1 MAPLPGAC
9 SQSSWWNS
17 IVSKFLC
24 YYWAIDNQILQ
35 ASLERG
41 GKVGTALLIPI
52 WFVLTP
58 VPLNRVSMPQKASR
72 ARRDHLGV
80 AGGVILAPVV
90 AYALA
95 AVGISGGVAACEWAF
110 RLPKEIRC

>member
-1 MAPLPGAC
+1 MYGEGEVHAALEEALKDSREQNGPTSWGC

-17 IVSKFLC
+17 IVSKFLRC
-24 YYWAIDNQILQ
+24 YWAIDNQILQ

-58 VPLNRVSMPQKASR
+58 VPLNRASMLQKASR

-80 AGGVILAPVV
+80 A
-90 AYALA
+90 
-95 AVGISGGVAACEWAF
+95 
-110 RLPKEIRC
+110 

>member
-1 MAPLPGAC
+1 MTPFPGAG

-41 GKVGTALLIPI
+41 GKAGTALLIPI

-58 VPLNRVSMPQKASR
+58 VPLNRASMLQKASR
-72 ARRDHLGV
+72 ARRDRL
-80 AGGVILAPVV
+80 VV
-90 AYALA
+90 
-95 AVGISGGVAACEWAF
+95 SCWP
-110 RLPKEIRC
+110 RLFLMPLLL